1 MATTYEKWYA
11 LAVVSGR
18 ERKIS
23 REISTR
29 LDRGG
34 YKGIDIVCPDEEV
47 ILDKGTES
55 RRVVRRLTLP
65 GYLLIHGRS
74 INNAALM
81 TIRNVTGVLGFLG
94 GDEDEPH
101 PLPRGDIE
109 KILGLPSKGSAE
121 RKAAFAVGDHV
132 RITDGPMTDFE
143 GLVSAVNESQDTAVV
158 ELEIFGRTTPTTVSF
173 RHMQRSAP

>member
-1 MATTYEKWYA
+1 MSVSYEKWYA

-23 REISTR
+23 REINNK

-47 ILDKGTES
+47 ILDKGTEN

-65 GYLLIHGRS
+65 GYLLIHGRG
-74 INNAALM
+74 INNAALS

-94 GDEDEPH
+94 GDDNEPN

-109 KILGLPSKGSAE
+109 KILGLESQGGPVRE
-121 RKAAFAVGDHV
+121 AAFSVGDHV

-173 RHMQRSAP
+173 RHMQRSS